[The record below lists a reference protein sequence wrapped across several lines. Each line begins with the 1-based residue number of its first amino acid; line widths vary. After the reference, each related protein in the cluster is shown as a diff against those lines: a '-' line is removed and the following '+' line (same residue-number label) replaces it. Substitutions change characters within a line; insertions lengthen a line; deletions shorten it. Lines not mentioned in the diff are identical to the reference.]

1 MSTPGSLMSIEP
13 WKLGNSQSYRKQTE
27 SHNNI
32 SDHNNNNDNQVKLF
46 PSQLINAIL
55 VIA

>member
-1 MSTPGSLMSIEP
+1 MSIEP
-13 WKLGNSQSYRKQTE
+13 WKLGNSQSYRKQTA

-32 SDHNNNNDNQVKLF
+32 SDDNNNNNNNNNNDNQVKLF
-46 PSQLINAIL
+46 PSQFINAIL

>member
-13 WKLGNSQSYRKQTE
+13 WKLGNSQSYEKQTE

-32 SDHNNNNDNQVKLF
+32 SDNNNNNNNNMLF
-46 PSQLINAIL
+46 MI
-55 VIA
+55 VISSVFR